1 MSVDEGR
8 LQALLGQVYDAASD
22 PERWPA
28 FLLGLSDS
36 LGGREAILA
45 YQDLGHHCDS
55 IAMCVRMD
63 PQAQLEHDTHYA
75 AKNVF
80 MIHGKSRIVPG
91 VVLTSEELCPDDVLL
106 RSEFYN
112 DYLRR
117 WDMHYTLGGC
127 LLAEGA
133 VTANCI
139 LMRPRSAAHLR
150 ARREV
155 ALMQRLAP
163 HIRQA
168 FAIHRKLRLHEAVQD
183 AAVEVLDRLPLGALM
198 LDTDRQA
205 VLANRRA
212 REVLA
217 ARDGLE
223 CDRDGLRAACSAE
236 TGALRRAVADAC
248 RTAAGVG
255 TAPGGA
261 VVLSRPSG
269 DPPLQLLVSPL
280 ATRASVAGAMRPAV
294 VVFISEPG
302 SQAQPC
308 EDLLRRM
315 YGLTRAEARVAAL
328 LVGGR
333 TAEEITGEL
342 EIALNTA
349 RTHIKR
355 VLEKT
360 GARSQSDLLRRL
372 LQGPAA
378 LRPA

>member
-28 FLLGLSDS
+28 FLLSLSDS

-45 YQDLGHHCDS
+45 YQDLGQHRDS

-80 MIHGKSRIVPG
+80 MIHGKARIVPG
-91 VVLTSEELCPDDVLL
+91 VVLTSEELCPDDVLV

-127 LLAEGA
+127 LLAEGT

-139 LMRPRSAAHLR
+139 LMRPRSAPPFGPQ
-150 ARREV
+150 EV
-155 ALMQRLAP
+155 ALMQQLAP

-168 FAIHRKLRLHEAVQD
+168 FTIHRKLRLHEAVQD
-183 AAVEVLDRLPLGALM
+183 AAVEVLDRLPLGAVM
-198 LDTDRQA
+198 LDTEGRP

-212 REVLA
+212 REILA
-217 ARDGLE
+217 AGDGLE

-236 TGALRRAVADAC
+236 TGALRRAIADAC
-248 RTAAGVG
+248 RTAAGAG

-261 VVLSRPSG
+261 VALSRPSG
-269 DPPLQLLVSPL
+269 GPPLQLLVSPL
-280 ATRASVAGAMRPAV
+280 ATRASVAGGTRPAV
-294 VVFISEPG
+294 VVFISDPG

-308 EDLLRRM
+308 EELLRRM
-315 YGLTRAEARVAAL
+315 YGLTPAEARVAAL

-355 VLEKT
+355 VLDKT

-378 LRPA
+378 LRRE